1 MSNTIRLKKHL
12 QGNEGPIQLEVDLS
26 FPNGAAIGLTGA
38 SGSGKTSILRMVAGL
53 LKPDEGQIII
63 NNEPWFHPR
72 KNLPARKRSVGFMF
86 QDYALFPNMTVHE
99 NLKYALPPGGKE
111 SLIDELYALIGL
123 EKFKDRPVTRLSGG
137 QQQRVALARTLVR
150 KPGIVLLDE
159 PFAALDY
166 ATRLRLQDDL
176 LKLKQ
181 AYHFSMILISHAPQ
195 DLARMTD
202 VVYVLQQGKAMI
214 SGNPAAVFR
223 SVSWQEISGEVIF
236 TDPET
241 NRLYLLADHPLL
253 HIPLNSCAGA
263 SFAKGDRVTIKGEV
277 KGVKGSRNHGSGS

>member
-26 FPNGAAIGLTGA
+26 FPSGAAIGITGA

-53 LKPDEGQIII
+53 LKPDDGTIIV
-63 NNEPWFHPR
+63 NGEPWYGNR
-72 KNLPARKRSVGFMF
+72 KNIPARKRPVGFMF

-111 SLIDELYALIGL
+111 SLINELYALIGL
-123 EKFKDRPVTRLSGG
+123 EKFRDQPVTRLSGG

-159 PFAALDY
+159 PFAALDH
-166 ATRLRLQDDL
+166 ATRIRLQDDL
-176 LKLKQ
+176 LKLKNT
-181 AYHFSMILISHAPQ
+181 YDFSMILISHAPQ

-202 VVYVLQQGKAMI
+202 TVYVLQQGKVMI
-214 SGNPAAVFR
+214 SGNPAAVFS
-223 SVSWQEISGEVIF
+223 SVSWQEITGEVIF
-236 TDPET
+236 SDPET
-241 NRLYLLADHPLL
+241 NRLYLLPDQPLL
-253 HIPLNSCAGA
+253 HIPLGSHGA
-263 SFAKGDRVTIKGEV
+263 TSFAKGDWIKIEGKV
-277 KGVKGSRNHGSGS
+277 KGVKRNRN